1 MFRPLVGSKRGDED
15 ESGQP
20 KALKWFTLVL
30 LIFRVGNPEKY
41 FAKKRI
47 PSIKEICWDRNYV
60 LAAFGKNNE
69 CPEKFLCLSIP
80 IN

>member
-30 LIFRVGNPEKY
+30 LIFRVGNPEKS
-41 FAKKRI
+41 FAKKANPFDKRDL
-47 PSIKEICWDRNYV
+47 SRTELC
-60 LAAFGKNNE
+60 FGN
-69 CPEKFLCLSIP
+69 FW
-80 IN
+80 